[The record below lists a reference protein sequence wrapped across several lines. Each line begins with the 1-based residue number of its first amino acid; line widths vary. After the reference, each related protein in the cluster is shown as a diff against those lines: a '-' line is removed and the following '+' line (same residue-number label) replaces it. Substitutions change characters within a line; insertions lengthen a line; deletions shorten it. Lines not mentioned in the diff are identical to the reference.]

1 MLCPLSYEDARI
13 PILAKSRPGD
23 YLTRLEPYL
32 PFFVY
37 GTLLPGQPNYDVW
50 LPAISRMRPA
60 ELHHCRLYDLGDYPM
75 LVPWAGGVARGML
88 VELQWEG
95 YAAVVAALDYLEGID
110 ATAPGESAYR
120 RVRRIVRP
128 AGNHAAVAWVY
139 LGDPAFVFGLPAIDT
154 DWKTWQRGAFSGAN
168 SP

>member
-139 LGDPAFVFGLPAIDT
+139 LGDQAFVFGLPAIDT
-154 DWKTWQRGAFSGAN
+154 DWKTWRRGAFPGAN